1 LLGAAS
7 VAGPT
12 PACSKQRE
20 GGREGI
26 REREMSLPVEGGRNQ
41 IEEEQREEGGMDFPK
56 DLFANLEN
64 CRDFSVKHKFHINL
78 KP

>member
-1 LLGAAS
+1 
-7 VAGPT
+7 VAG
-12 PACSKQRE
+12 KE
-20 GGREGI
+20 I
-26 REREMSLPVEGGRNQ
+26 REREMSLAVEGVRNQ

-64 CRDFSVKHKFHINL
+64 CRDLSVKHKFLINL